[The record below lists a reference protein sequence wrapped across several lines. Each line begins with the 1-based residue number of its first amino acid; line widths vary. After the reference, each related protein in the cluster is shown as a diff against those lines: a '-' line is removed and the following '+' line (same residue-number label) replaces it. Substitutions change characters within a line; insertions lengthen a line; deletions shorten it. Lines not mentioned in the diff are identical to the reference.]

1 MLLPSKDLL
10 NGAKTPAT
18 TTAEMRVA
26 LGQLRDYLADLI
38 GEDSDDKVGARAKL
52 GVINTILPP
61 GMRGEFYANAA
72 PTGWLK
78 ANGAVIQVGLYGSLA
93 TAIYCGDALNATAL
107 WGYRCTNPANPSGSR
122 STVGAYIV
130 LPDARG
136 EYSRGWDDGRG
147 VDSGRSL
154 WGWQDGQLVSHN
166 HGVNDPTH
174 SHGVSDSGHAHSI
187 PYGVMTN
194 GSAAVLQD
202 SGAWSGPIVG
212 AITSRETTGIGIFGS
227 GTGISIQ
234 ASGGAENRV
243 RNLAALVCIK
253 Y

>member
-10 NGAKTPAT
+10 NGTKTPAT

-26 LGQLRDYLADLI
+26 LGQMRDYLAGLL
-38 GEDSDDKVGARAKL
+38 GEDSDDKVSARSQL
-52 GVINTILPP
+52 GVINTIFPP
-61 GMRGEFYANAA
+61 GMRGDFFTTAA

-78 ANGAVIQVGLYGSLA
+78 ANGAAIPVGSYGSLA
-93 TAIYCGDALNATAL
+93 TAIYCGDALNATAP

-122 STVGAYIV
+122 SATGAYIV

-136 EYSRGWDDGRG
+136 EFVRGWDDGRG

-154 WGWQDGQLVSHN
+154 WGWQAGQVLYHSHGASASSDGN
-166 HGVNDPTH
+166 HAHGYTTGGQVPPGSGYATGSGNTDHINAASDTTTYSGTH
-174 SHGVSDSGHAHSI
+174 SHGIAVTPTG
-187 PYGVMTN
+187 
-194 GSAAVLQD
+194 GS
-202 SGAWSGPIVG
+202 
-212 AITSRETTGIGIFGS
+212 
-227 GTGISIQ
+227 
-234 ASGGAENRV
+234 ENLV